1 MGWRRNYYV
10 GDVAFLEMFHRNPVL
25 GLPTIGGEIE
35 FLIQKKAEKK

>member
-1 MGWRRNYYV
+1 MGLRRNYYV